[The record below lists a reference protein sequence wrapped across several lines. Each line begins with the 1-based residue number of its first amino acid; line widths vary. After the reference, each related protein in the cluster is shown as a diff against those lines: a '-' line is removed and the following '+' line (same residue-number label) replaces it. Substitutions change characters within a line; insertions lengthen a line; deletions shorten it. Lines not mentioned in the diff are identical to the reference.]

1 MARMDLCLDARL
13 DEIDRLMGAVS
24 SFAAAERIP
33 AIALQR
39 LDLVIDEILT
49 NAINYGGM
57 TGMRQVIK
65 VAVEKM
71 DGRLTLEVY
80 DPGRAFDP
88 LSLAEPDWDIP
99 LEKRSIGG
107 LGVHLVRSLT
117 DEVAYERRGEH
128 NRFVAVIDLVKIR
141 E

>member
-1 MARMDLCLDARL
+1 MARMNLCLDARL
-13 DEIDRLMGAVS
+13 EEIDRLMGAVS
-24 SFAAAERIP
+24 SFASAERIP
-33 AIALQR
+33 AVAIQR

-57 TGMRQVIK
+57 RGMPQVISI
-65 VAVEKM
+65 ALELR
-71 DGRLTLEVY
+71 DGRLILEVR
-80 DPGRAFDP
+80 DCGRAFDP

-117 DEVAYERRGEH
+117 DEVAYERQGDH
-128 NRFVAVIDLVKIR
+128 NRFTAVIDLVKIR